1 MVSKRILPPDLKT
14 AELYFVGIK
23 GTGMSA
29 LAELMQSHGAAVS
42 GSDTAERFYTDAI
55 LRSLGIAYHEGFR
68 RENVP
73 ADADLVIYSAAYD
86 PETHPELLEARRK
99 GIPIAEYT
107 LALGEL
113 SRNQHATGI
122 AGVHGKTTT
131 TAMAGTVV
139 KQLELPAGVLV
150 GSAVRGFDDRAT
162 YFGGDR
168 YFLAETCEYRRHFLS
183 FHPNQ
188 LVITTVDIDHLDY
201 YRDYADIESAFLE
214 YADRLPDGGTLIYC
228 ADDAGARDCAE
239 KLAADRPDIVFRP
252 YGFEAE
258 GCFRIEDY
266 RSEPG
271 LHLFR
276 LAGWQTEFK
285 LRVPGIHS
293 VLDAAAAAAAVYGI
307 LADFKQDSN
316 KSINEVNGGNQ
327 GGTIGEREMDAI
339 AAALETF
346 RGSKR
351 RSEILGERGGVL
363 FADDYGHHPKEI
375 QSTLEGFRRFY
386 PGRRLIVD
394 FMSHTYTRTQAL
406 LDDFAGAFADADIVI
421 LHKIYASAREK
432 AGSVDGRTL
441 YEKVKQ
447 RHPHVLYYH
456 EVEDAE
462 PDVRRMLQPGDLFLT
477 LGAGD
482 NWRIGAAL
490 YHHFETEKNV

>member
-1 MVSKRILPPDLKT
+1 MVSKRILPPDLQT
-14 AELYFVGIK
+14 AKLYFVGIK

-42 GSDTAERFYTDAI
+42 GSDTEEHFYTDEI
-55 LRSLGIAYHEGFR
+55 LTALGIVYYEGFNK
-68 RENVP
+68 ENVP
-73 ADADLVIYSAAYD
+73 ADSDLVIYSAAYN
-86 PETHPELLEARRK
+86 PATHPELVEARRR
-99 GIPIAEYT
+99 GIPVVEYT
-107 LALGEL
+107 VALGEL
-113 SRNQHATGI
+113 SRDLHATGI

-131 TAMAGTVV
+131 AAMAGTIV
-139 KQLELPAGVLV
+139 KELKLPVGVLV
-150 GSAVRGFDDRAT
+150 GSAVRGFNDRAT

-168 YFLAETCEYRRHFLS
+168 YFIAETCEYRRHFLA

-188 LVITTVDIDHLDY
+188 LVLTTVDIDHLDY
-201 YRDYADIESAFLE
+201 YRDYDDIESAFLE
-214 YADRLPDGGTLIYC
+214 YADRLPAGGSLIYC
-228 ADDAGARDCAE
+228 ADDDGARGCAE
-239 KLAADRPDIVFRP
+239 KLSKARPDIVLRP

-258 GCFRIEDY
+258 GNFRIEDY
-266 RSEPG
+266 RSKPG
-271 LHLFR
+271 LHSYR
-276 LAGWQTEFK
+276 LAGWQTGFK
-285 LRVPGIHS
+285 LRVPGLHS

-307 LADFKQDSN
+307 LAD
-316 KSINEVNGGNQ
+316 IGGKV
-327 GGTIGEREMDAI
+327 GESKMGAI

-375 QSTLEGFRRFY
+375 ETTLAGFRRFY
-386 PGRRLIVD
+386 PDRRLIVD

-406 LDDFAGAFADADIVI
+406 LNQFADAFSDADIVI

-447 RHPHVLYYH
+447 RHPCVRYYH

-462 PDVRRMLQPGDLFLT
+462 AEVRQMLRPGDLFLT
-477 LGAGD
+477 IGAGD
-482 NWRIGAAL
+482 NWRIGATL
-490 YHHFETEKNV
+490 YHQLETENTV

>member
-42 GSDTAERFYTDAI
+42 GSDTEERFYTDAI
-55 LRSLGIAYHEGFR
+55 LSALGIAYHEGFR

-73 ADADLVIYSAAYD
+73 ADADLVVYSAAYNPD
-86 PETHPELLEARRK
+86 THPELLEARRR
-99 GIPIAEYT
+99 GIPMAEYT
-107 LALGEL
+107 VALGEL
-113 SRNQHATGI
+113 SRDQHATGI

-131 TAMAGTVV
+131 AAMAGTIV

-150 GSAVRGFDDRAT
+150 GSAVRGFNDRAT

-168 YFLAETCEYRRHFLS
+168 YFLAETCEYRRHFLT

-214 YADRLPDGGTLIYC
+214 YAERLPAGGTLIYC
-228 ADDAGARDCAE
+228 ADDVGARDCAE
-239 KLAADRPDIVFRP
+239 KLAQRRPDICLRP
-252 YGFEAE
+252 YGFDAE
-258 GCFRIEDY
+258 GDFRIEDY

-271 LHLFR
+271 LHSFR
-276 LAGWQTEFK
+276 LAGWQVGFK
-285 LRVPGIHS
+285 LRVPGLHS

-307 LADFKQDSN
+307 LADIDEESDK
-316 KSINEVNGGNQ
+316 VGGK
-327 GGTIGEREMDAI
+327 GESEMEAI

-351 RSEILGERGGVL
+351 RSEILGERGGIL

-375 QSTLEGFRRFY
+375 QTTLAGFRRFY
-386 PGRRLIVD
+386 PDRRLIVD

-406 LDDFAGAFADADIVI
+406 LDEFAGAFGDADIVI

-432 AGSVDGRTL
+432 VGSVDGRSL

-456 EVEDAE
+456 ELEEAE
-462 PDVRRMLQPGDLFLT
+462 ADLRQMLQPGDLFLT
-477 LGAGD
+477 MGAGD

-490 YHHFETEKNV
+490 YHHYETEKNV